1 MIILTITAV
10 GGLFLASKVLTGKL
24 APWSVSIIHALLGAA
39 GLVLL
44 IMSVLDGSASDRMT
58 LGLVILVVAALGGFY
73 LASLHLKGVVAPSK
87 VVLIHAVVAVAG
99 FLTLASVFLGL

>member
-1 MIILTITAV
+1 
-10 GGLFLASKVLTGKL
+10 
-24 APWSVSIIHALLGAA
+24 
-39 GLVLL
+39 
-44 IMSVLDGSASDRMT
+44 
-58 LGLVILVVAALGGFY
+58 VAALGGFY